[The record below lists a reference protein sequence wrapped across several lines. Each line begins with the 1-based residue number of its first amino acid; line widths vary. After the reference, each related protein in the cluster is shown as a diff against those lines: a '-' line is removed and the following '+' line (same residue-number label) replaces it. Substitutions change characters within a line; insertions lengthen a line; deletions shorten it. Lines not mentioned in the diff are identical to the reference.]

1 MSIKKIHQLSG
12 IPDLQDEREGSID
25 YDSISL
31 DAESKLVSLMEAI
44 ECVGIRIMD
53 VSDKKDA
60 DVNADEMNRLAGVIC
75 SLSEVSIFYNKISC
89 AAHYNCGIKDGSG
102 VDANQ

>member
-1 MSIKKIHQLSG
+1 MSIERIHQLSG
-12 IPDLQDEREGSID
+12 IPDLQDEGAKSID
-25 YDSISL
+25 YAGVSL

-44 ECVGIRIMD
+44 ECIGIQLMNQ
-53 VSDKKDA
+53 SDKK
-60 DVNADEMNRLAGVIC
+60 DVNADEVNRLAGVIC